1 MPAIKILLYFSLSIS
16 IVIDANLTS
25 GGGQPQYYVINRE
38 FTATAKKFG
47 QRAVLWD
54 PLDDI

>member
-1 MPAIKILLYFSLSIS
+1 MPAIKILLNFSLSIS

-25 GGGQPQYYVINRE
+25 GGQPQYYVINRE

-54 PLDDI
+54 SLDDI